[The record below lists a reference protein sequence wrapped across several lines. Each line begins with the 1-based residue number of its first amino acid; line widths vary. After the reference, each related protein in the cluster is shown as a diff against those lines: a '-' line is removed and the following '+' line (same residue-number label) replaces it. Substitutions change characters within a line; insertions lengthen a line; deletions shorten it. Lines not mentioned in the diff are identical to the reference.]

1 MSNKDTQFKAGNKSG
16 KGRPKGSKNKLTK
29 AWLRGLQ
36 ADFLPNEAQVF
47 KDLRENDL
55 STYARLIAALVPKDL
70 DVKYSGDITVQVVSL
85 QNGLDRTASMT

>member
-1 MSNKDTQFKAGNKSG
+1 MAREDTQFKKGQSGNP
-16 KGRPKGSKNKLTK
+16 KGRKKGSKNKLTK
-29 AWLRGLQ
+29 AWLKGLQ

-70 DVKYSGDITVQVVSL
+70 DVQHTGTINVKVVDYAD
-85 QNGLDRTASMT
+85 LDEEE